1 MYMLERRK
9 VNPSPVARMCSS
21 VRKWSR
27 AKVNVASG
35 AAARK
40 ET

>member
-1 MYMLERRK
+1 MYMLERTT
-9 VNPSPVARMCSS
+9 VNATPLARMCSS
-21 VRKWSR
+21 VWKWSR
-27 AKVNVASG
+27 AKVKVQSG